1 MNKSIEAVIFLV
13 IALVLLPVIIGIVAG
28 IDPAT
33 LSASEQTILGLFS
46 TLYILGVLVVF
57 VKRLG
62 MGSK

>member
-28 IDPAT
+28 IDTAT
-33 LSASEQTILGLFS
+33 LSTAEQTILGLFS

>member
-33 LSASEQTILGLFS
+33 LSTSEEAILALFS

-62 MGSK
+62 MGSN